1 MIVNYL
7 YLLFLLI
14 TLGNGRIIYIL
25 FLQSVD
31 NTKKSMEKYYLEKR
45 IAKDSIVNGAFT
57 CFPLILCH
65 RRISGNNKV
74 SL

>member
-45 IAKDSIVNGAFT
+45 IAKDSIVKWSTHVFSSN
-57 CFPLILCH
+57 PLPQE
-65 RRISGNNKV
+65 NFW
-74 SL
+74 